1 MKFAQ
6 LFILVL
12 AFLVIKPAQA
22 GLLLEPVI
30 GYSLSKFEIDQVGLD
45 DEEKANGPSLGG
57 RIGYQNLGF
66 QLGLDYL
73 RGNLNVD
80 DNKYKEDMVTSEFA
94 GFVGFEFPIL
104 LRVYAG
110 YIFMASAESD
120 IDQGLGAGKQSFE
133 LNDGKGMKLG
143 VGFTVLP
150 FLDINVEYRK
160 GTYSELKIGSTKTDV
175 DTDFSAVM
183 VGVSLPF
190 VI

>member
-12 AFLVIKPAQA
+12 AFFIIKPAHA
-22 GLLLEPVI
+22 GLLIEPVVGYNI
-30 GYSLSKFEIDQVGLD
+30 GNIEVDTAGIDK
-45 DEEKANGPSLGG
+45 EKTSGVSYGG
-57 RIGYQNLGF
+57 RLGYQNLGF

-73 RGNLNVD
+73 NSNLNVD
-80 DNKYKEDMVTSEFA
+80 ENKYSNLKTGEWA

-110 YIFMASAESD
+110 YIFSATAD
-120 IDQGLGAGKQSFE
+120 TQFDAGAGKQKISLE
-133 LNDGKGMKLG
+133 GGSGTKLG
-143 VGFTVLP
+143 IGFTILP

-160 GTYSELKIGSTKTDV
+160 VSFDDYKFAGSKVNDKSTYD
-175 DTDFSAVM
+175 AVM